1 MRLQVVDFG
10 FRCNEF
16 IKMTIA
22 SLDKE
27 ILLTLNSF
35 TGGNTHLGKLANNS
49 LFRGFPLFFSLAAL
63 WFSGGHRERRGR
75 MLAGLLAVCLVTILS
90 VWL

>member
-1 MRLQVVDFG
+1 M
-10 FRCNEF
+10 
-16 IKMTIA
+16 IIA

-35 TGGNTHLGKLANNS
+35 AGGNTHLGKLANNS
-49 LFRGFPLFFSLAAL
+49 LFRGFPFFSLAAL